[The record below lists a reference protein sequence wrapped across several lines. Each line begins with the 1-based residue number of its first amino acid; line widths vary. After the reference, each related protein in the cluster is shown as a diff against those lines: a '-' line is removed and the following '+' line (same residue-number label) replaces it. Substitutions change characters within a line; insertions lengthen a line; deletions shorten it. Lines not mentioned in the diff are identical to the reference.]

1 MSYELTS
8 TFLGYQKQV
17 IDALEQALM
26 AINSPIGSNGMA
38 DVIREQAT
46 IVQQNIS
53 DYRKQVIDMM
63 QQNTVNIAS
72 TTAFLNILQ
81 ESQQIL
87 SCTRHMLRG
96 LAKFNA

>member
-1 MSYELTS
+1 
-8 TFLGYQKQV
+8 
-17 IDALEQALM
+17 
-26 AINSPIGSNGMA
+26 
-38 DVIREQAT
+38 
-46 IVQQNIS
+46 
-53 DYRKQVIDMM
+53 M